1 MQISDDPTLNLL
13 EKLKGDLDKQSRD
26 CRFHHDHGH
35 NTSKCYELK
44 SQIIA
49 LIRKGKLQRFIRGG
63 PRIQPLQGL
72 EQLGKAE
79 EWSRAPLGEI
89 RMIIGGI
96 ARLMAE
102 RKSDLEHPLKTK
114 D

>member
-63 PRIQPLQGL
+63 PRIQPLQ
-72 EQLGKAE
+72 EPKQLGKAE
-79 EWSRAPLGEI
+79 ERSRASFEG
-89 RMIIGGI
+89 
-96 ARLMAE
+96 
-102 RKSDLEHPLKTK
+102 
-114 D
+114 